1 MSWKI
6 RSSALLASG
15 SVNDPITADF
25 KKWGLRAISFKP
37 YTIDELKKGL
47 HDPHTLSLWL
57 NSDYRYETQASSSF
71 QTLDNFCKTRSFPV
85 H

>member
-1 MSWKI
+1 MGWKI

-47 HDPHTLSLWL
+47 HNP
-57 NSDYRYETQASSSF
+57 F
-71 QTLDNFCKTRSFPV
+71 IP
-85 H
+85 